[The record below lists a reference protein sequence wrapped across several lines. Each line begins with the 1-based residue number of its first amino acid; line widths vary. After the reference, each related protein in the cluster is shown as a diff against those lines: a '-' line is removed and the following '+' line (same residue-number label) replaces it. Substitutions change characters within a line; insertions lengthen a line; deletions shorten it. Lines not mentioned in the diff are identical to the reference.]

1 MEHPL
6 VERLLDAVLDTA
18 AWPDVLRMVANE
30 FAADHVFAYLV
41 SPDEVRP
48 FASRDSEEIVRLLVA
63 DDWHKRNPRMVRGLQ
78 HARSGQ
84 FSLLTDWRLFDAEE
98 IAKDP
103 FEQEFA
109 AKYDSVHYAGSFI
122 PFSKGSFLTLSI
134 ERGRSKG
141 AYAGAEEKRVAGFI
155 DEAAR
160 SLRYALRA
168 QAHLACRLV
177 DSLSDCGVA
186 HAWVDSRAR
195 LHHAS
200 PAFNGMI
207 GRYLGV
213 RNSRLVPLAGD
224 PHQLHWLIAQAA
236 NGEHACATIRLENPS
251 NPRDSAIVRAVPLRT
266 GGAFVGA
273 SADVLLSVEAVA
285 VGEDPSHLLKSRF
298 GLTPAE
304 VRLVAQLNEGR
315 TLRQAADLESVSYET
330 ARTRLKAI
338 FHKTSVSRQAELIRL
353 LGTLDR

>member
-63 DDWHKRNPRMVRGLQ
+63 DDWHERNPRMVRGLQ

-109 AKYDSVHYAGSFI
+109 VKYNAVHYAGSFI

-141 AYAGAEEKRVAGFI
+141 VCRRGRRAGRPFHRRGGPLVALRLAGAGAPC
-155 DEAAR
+155 
-160 SLRYALRA
+160 L
-168 QAHLACRLV
+168 QACRFVERLRRCPRLGRQPGEAP
-177 DSLSDCGVA
+177 SCLSG
-186 HAWVDSRAR
+186 
-195 LHHAS
+195 
-200 PAFNGMI
+200 F
-207 GRYLGV
+207 
-213 RNSRLVPLAGD
+213 
-224 PHQLHWLIAQAA
+224 
-236 NGEHACATIRLENPS
+236 
-251 NPRDSAIVRAVPLRT
+251 
-266 GGAFVGA
+266 
-273 SADVLLSVEAVA
+273 
-285 VGEDPSHLLKSRF
+285 
-298 GLTPAE
+298 
-304 VRLVAQLNEGR
+304 
-315 TLRQAADLESVSYET
+315 
-330 ARTRLKAI
+330 
-338 FHKTSVSRQAELIRL
+338 
-353 LGTLDR
+353 